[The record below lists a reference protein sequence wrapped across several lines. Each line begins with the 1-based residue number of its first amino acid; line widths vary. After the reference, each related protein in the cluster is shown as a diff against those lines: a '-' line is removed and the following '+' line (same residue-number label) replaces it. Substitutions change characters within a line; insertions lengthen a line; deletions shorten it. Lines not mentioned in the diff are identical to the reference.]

1 LIKRYRAFRHFPDE
15 RGYVMRV
22 GAAVLEQGERVAE
35 RAGNAAHRRPA
46 VVPTALSAAGG
57 PLDPQDGRARQV
69 REWLFFLL
77 RFAITRDPD
86 DELAV
91 LMIANGID
99 SLGRQWGTSAPTF
112 FRRSSEEVCEAI
124 RALDDP
130 GREAVLKKH
139 ILRIEHPGLRRAFQ
153 AAVHCQQVRAATS

>member
-1 LIKRYRAFRHFPDE
+1 
-15 RGYVMRV
+15 MQV
-22 GAAVLEQGERVAE
+22 GATVLEQGG
-35 RAGNAAHRRPA
+35 RAAACAGSVAHRRA
-46 VVPTALSAAGG
+46 TVVPAALSAAGG
-57 PLDPQDGRARQV
+57 ALDLQDGRATQV

-91 LMIANGID
+91 LMAANGID
-99 SLGRQWGTSAPTF
+99 SLGRQWGRAAPTF
-112 FRRSSEEVCEAI
+112 FRRSSEEVCAAI

-130 GREAVLKKH
+130 GREVILKKH

-153 AAVHCQQVRAATS
+153 AAVHCQQGRTATS